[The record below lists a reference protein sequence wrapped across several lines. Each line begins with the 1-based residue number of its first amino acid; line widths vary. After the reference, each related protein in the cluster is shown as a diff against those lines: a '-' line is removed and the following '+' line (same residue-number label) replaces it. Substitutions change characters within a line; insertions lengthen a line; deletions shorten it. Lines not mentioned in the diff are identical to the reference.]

1 MIDIKDTDN
10 AMGLCN
16 EFIELIRK
24 EFSDLDLVFSVN
36 SYPDYELDSRVYIL
50 SDQDD
55 EILRVNFK
63 NGRLHLFL
71 SITHETFT
79 NIYNLDRQFER
90 FWIAL
95 YDKYKIN
102 KKLFYKNHSIKHL
115 S

>member
-1 MIDIKDTDN
+1 MIDIKDSDN

-24 EFSDLDLVFSVN
+24 EFSDLNLVFSVN

-71 SITHETFT
+71 FITHETFT

-102 KKLFYKNHSIKHL
+102 KKLFYKNHCIKHL

>member
-1 MIDIKDTDN
+1 MIDIKDADD
-10 AMGLCN
+10 AIGLCN

-24 EFSDLDLVFSVN
+24 EFSNLNIEFSVN
-36 SYPDYELDSRVYIL
+36 SYTDYELDSRVYIL

-63 NGRLHLFL
+63 NGRLNLFS
-71 SITHETFT
+71 SITRETFT

-95 YDKYKIN
+95 HDKYKIN
-102 KKLFYKNHSIKHL
+102 KKAI
-115 S
+115 

>member
-1 MIDIKDTDN
+1 MIDIKDADN
-10 AMGLCN
+10 AIGLCN

-24 EFSDLDLVFSVN
+24 KFSNLNIEFSVN

-50 SDQDD
+50 SDQND

-63 NGRLHLFL
+63 NGRLNLFL
-71 SITHETFT
+71 SITRETFT

-95 YDKYKIN
+95 CDKYNIS
-102 KKLFYKNHSIKHL
+102 KKTIR
-115 S
+115 

>member
-1 MIDIKDTDN
+1 MIDIKDADN

-24 EFSDLDLVFSVN
+24 EFSNLNIEFSVS
-36 SYPDYELDSRVYIL
+36 SYHDYELDSRVYIL

-63 NGRLHLFL
+63 NGKLHLFL
-71 SITHETFT
+71 SITRETFT
-79 NIYNLDRQFER
+79 NIYNRDRQFER

-95 YDKYKIN
+95 YDKYKII
-102 KKLFYKNHSIKHL
+102 KKASR
-115 S
+115 

>member
-1 MIDIKDTDN
+1 MIDIKDADN

-24 EFSDLDLVFSVN
+24 KFSNLNIEFSVS
-36 SYPDYELDSRVYIL
+36 SYTDYDLDSRVYIL

-55 EILRVNFK
+55 ELLRVNFK
-63 NGRLHLFL
+63 NGKLHLFL
-71 SITHETFT
+71 TITRETFT

-95 YDKYKIN
+95 CDKYNIN
-102 KKLFYKNHSIKHL
+102 KKAIR
-115 S
+115 

>member
-1 MIDIKDTDN
+1 MIDIKDADN

-24 EFSDLDLVFSVN
+24 EFSNLNIEFSVS
-36 SYPDYELDSRVYIL
+36 SYTDSELDSRVYIL

-55 EILRVNFK
+55 ELLRVNFK
-63 NGRLHLFL
+63 NGKLHLFL
-71 SITHETFT
+71 SITRETFT

-95 YDKYKIN
+95 YDKYKII
-102 KKLFYKNHSIKHL
+102 KKAIR
-115 S
+115 

>member
-1 MIDIKDTDN
+1 MQC
-10 AMGLCN
+10 GLCN

-24 EFSDLDLVFSVN
+24 EFEGLDLQFSVN

-71 SITHETFT
+71 TITHETFT
-79 NIYNLDRQFER
+79 NIYNLDKQFER
-90 FWIAL
+90 FWLEL
-95 YDKYKIN
+95 YFKYKIN
-102 KKLFYKNHSIKHL
+102 KKLYYKKHGIKYL